1 MSTLDMDIEM
11 DIDMGLTE
19 DLGIPDVEIIPDTTS
34 FVRSIH
40 LQTTCTEL
48 IWYTVW
54 SARASTNLEHPKR
67 HLRCQCS

>member
-40 LQTTCTEL
+40 LQTTCTEGTAHPTAYL
-48 IWYTVW
+48 
-54 SARASTNLEHPKR
+54 RANTCSTTYGIS
-67 HLRCQCS
+67 Q